1 MVTKCFRILNCE
13 LNHLKSVKKSLSFGV
28 DFKARRHFFYSQRH
42 FEWEKLSFFEK
53 KGASELCHRSH
64 LTTQEFIANGNHL
77 IVTAFVEDL
86 RENFPQIC
94 LGHPLKFPTIGQQTT
109 ISQNLQQSFGLHQ
122 STISRFF
129 NASKDG
135 DTSGLT
141 NSSRD
146 NNKKELPPGKI
157 QNVKVHTKK
166 KCLHD
171 LQLTQFGGTFTKPFT
186 NFHKPFI

>member
-1 MVTKCFRILNCE
+1 M
-13 LNHLKSVKKSLSFGV
+13 
-28 DFKARRHFFYSQRH
+28 
-42 FEWEKLSFFEK
+42 
-53 KGASELCHRSH
+53 
-64 LTTQEFIANGNHL
+64 
-77 IVTAFVEDL
+77 TAFVEDL
-86 RENFPQIC
+86 REKFPQIC

-186 NFHKPFI
+186 NP

>member
-1 MVTKCFRILNCE
+1 MYDTFSILNVI
-13 LNHLKSVKKSLSFGV
+13 LSGKSCHFLKKS
-28 DFKARRHFFYSQRH
+28 
-42 FEWEKLSFFEK
+42 
-53 KGASELCHRSH
+53 ASELSHGSH
-64 LTTQEFIANGNHL
+64 LTTQESITNGNHP

-86 RENFPQIC
+86 REKFPQIC

-157 QNVKVHTKK
+157 QNVKSLYKK

-171 LQLTQFGGTFTKPFT
+171 LQLTQFGGTFTKPFK
-186 NFHKPFI
+186 NP

>member
-1 MVTKCFRILNCE
+1 MTQKNRTSFM
-13 LNHLKSVKKSLSFGV
+13 HDPSQVK
-28 DFKARRHFFYSQRH
+28 
-42 FEWEKLSFFEK
+42 
-53 KGASELCHRSH
+53 
-64 LTTQEFIANGNHL
+64 TQEFIVNRNRL

-86 RENFPQIC
+86 REKFPQIC

-186 NFHKPFI
+186 NP

>member
-1 MVTKCFRILNCE
+1 M
-13 LNHLKSVKKSLSFGV
+13 NHLKSVKKV
-28 DFKARRHFFYSQRH
+28 H
-42 FEWEKLSFFEK
+42 FEWEKMSFFEK
-53 KGASELCHRSH
+53 KSSNELSHGSH

-77 IVTAFVEDL
+77 IVTAFVQDL
-86 RENFPQIC
+86 REKFPQIC
-94 LGHPLKFPTIGQQTT
+94 LGHPLKFPSIGQQTT

-157 QNVKVHTKK
+157 QNVKVHTFLKQ
-166 KCLHD
+166 CLHD

>member
-1 MVTKCFRILNCE
+1 MS
-13 LNHLKSVKKSLSFGV
+13 HG
-28 DFKARRHFFYSQRH
+28 
-42 FEWEKLSFFEK
+42 
-53 KGASELCHRSH
+53 SH
-64 LTTQEFIANGNHL
+64 LTTQEFIANHP

-86 RENFPQIC
+86 REKFPQIC

-141 NSSRD
+141 NYSRD
-146 NNKKELPPGKI
+146 DNKKELPAGKI
-157 QNVKVHTKK
+157 QNFQERFVFLHTFAT
-166 KCLHD
+166 CSE
-171 LQLTQFGGTFTKPFT
+171 
-186 NFHKPFI
+186 

>member
-1 MVTKCFRILNCE
+1 MVTKCFGILSCE
-13 LNHLKSVKKSLSFGV
+13 LNHLKSVKKKSIIWGKNV
-28 DFKARRHFFYSQRH
+28 RHFFYSQRH
-42 FEWEKLSFFEK
+42 LSGKSCHFLK
-53 KGASELCHRSH
+53 KSSSELSHGSH
-64 LTTQEFIANGNHL
+64 LTTQEFIANGNHP
-77 IVTAFVEDL
+77 IVTAFIEDL
-86 RENFPQIC
+86 REKFPQIC

-157 QNVKVHTKK
+157 RNVKSPYKK
-166 KCLHD
+166 KVFARSSVD
-171 LQLTQFGGTFTKPFT
+171 SIWWYFYQT
-186 NFHKPFI
+186 FHKP

>member
-1 MVTKCFRILNCE
+1 M
-13 LNHLKSVKKSLSFGV
+13 
-28 DFKARRHFFYSQRH
+28 
-42 FEWEKLSFFEK
+42 
-53 KGASELCHRSH
+53 
-64 LTTQEFIANGNHL
+64 
-77 IVTAFVEDL
+77 TAFVEDL
-86 RENFPQIC
+86 REKFPQIC
-94 LGHPLKFPTIGQQTT
+94 LGHPLKFPTVGQQTT

-157 QNVKVHTKK
+157 RNVKVHTKK

-186 NFHKPFI
+186 NS

>member
-1 MVTKCFRILNCE
+1 MS
-13 LNHLKSVKKSLSFGV
+13 HG
-28 DFKARRHFFYSQRH
+28 
-42 FEWEKLSFFEK
+42 
-53 KGASELCHRSH
+53 SH
-64 LTTQEFIANGNHL
+64 LTTQEFIANGNHP

-86 RENFPQIC
+86 REKFPQIC

-157 QNVKVHTKK
+157 RNVKVHKK
-166 KCLHD
+166 KKVFARSSVD
-171 LQLTQFGGTFTKPFT
+171 SIWWYFYQT
-186 NFHKPFI
+186 FHKPLKNLSAKFGLKGLVKLSPN

>member
-1 MVTKCFRILNCE
+1 MTPKNRIKGGGVRND
-13 LNHLKSVKKSLSFGV
+13 SKKSDIIYAWSLSWV
-28 DFKARRHFFYSQRH
+28 ISQV
-42 FEWEKLSFFEK
+42 K
-53 KGASELCHRSH
+53 
-64 LTTQEFIANGNHL
+64 TQEFIVNRNRL

-86 RENFPQIC
+86 REKFPQIC

-146 NNKKELPPGKI
+146 TNKKELPPGKI

-186 NFHKPFI
+186 NP